1 MTDSQRANYNGGKK
15 KEMDY
20 SRNQMEHDYMLMGID
35 RVHVLGQW
43 VDRPV
48 SEHHWEIML
57 TIIQCA
63 VFEAACG
70 FPLNAEMI
78 ECT

>member
-1 MTDSQRANYNGGKK
+1 
-15 KEMDY
+15 
-20 SRNQMEHDYMLMGID
+20 MLMGID

-57 TIIQCA
+57 TVFQCT

-78 ECT
+78 ECTETYF